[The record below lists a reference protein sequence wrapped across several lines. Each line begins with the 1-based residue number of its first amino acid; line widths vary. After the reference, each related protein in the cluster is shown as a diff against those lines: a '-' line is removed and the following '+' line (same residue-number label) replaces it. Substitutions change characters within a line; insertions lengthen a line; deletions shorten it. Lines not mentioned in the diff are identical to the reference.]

1 VSVWRILLLG
11 TVFSATP
18 LAAATLT
25 PQQGALLDRLTWG
38 RNGPAAADIERLGTA
53 AWLDE
58 QLHPGNRIA
67 LPPAVAERIRAMPVT
82 MTPMLDA
89 VRQAD
94 DLNKAANALTDPDAK
109 AAAKKVYNDFLGG
122 LGHQA
127 AVRSILIDLYSPAQL
142 QEVMTWFWFN
152 HFNVHAPK
160 NNIRLLA
167 GDYEQSAIRPHALG
181 RFRDL
186 LEATLRSPAMLS
198 YLDNAQ
204 NANGHINE
212 NYAREI
218 MELHTMGVGSGYS
231 QKDVQELARILT
243 GVGIDPRPDG
253 PKVGPPHDRELFRAG
268 LFEFNPNRHDYGD
281 KEFLGH
287 HIAGRGFGEVEEAL
301 DILTNQPATARHVS
315 RQLAQY
321 FVGDKPSDALVDRM
335 AATFQRSHGDIAKV
349 MATMIA
355 APEFTRSLGT
365 AFKDPAHYVLS
376 AVRLAYDDRI
386 VVNTQPIEGWLN
398 RLAEGLYNHPTP
410 DGFPVEAAAWNG
422 PGQMAVRFEIARQI
436 AFGAPALFKPENA
449 PPPPGVS
456 PSPTPVPGVPPVP
469 APPTPGVPPV
479 PVPPPPVPDLRGRV
493 ALLFPAVGGATAAT
507 LAQATSPGDFNTLF
521 LSSPA
526 FMRR

>member
-1 VSVWRILLLG
+1 VVVWRNVLMAAAC
-11 TVFSATP
+11 FSAAP
-18 LAAATLT
+18 LDAATL
-25 PQQGALLDRLTWG
+25 PPLKGALLDRLTWG

-53 AWLDE
+53 RWLDE
-58 QLHPGNRIA
+58 QLHPANRIA
-67 LPPAVAERIRAMPVT
+67 LPPAVAERIRALPVT
-82 MTPMLDA
+82 ATPMLDT

-94 DLNKAANALTDPDAK
+94 DLNRAANGLTDPDAK
-109 AAAKKVYNDFLGG
+109 AAAKKVYNDFIGG

-152 HFNVHAPK
+152 HFNVHLAK
-160 NNIRLLA
+160 NNIRLLV
-167 GDYEQSAIRPHALG
+167 GDYEQNAIRPHALG

-186 LEATLRSPAMLS
+186 LEATLRAPAMLS

-243 GVGIDPRPDG
+243 GVGIDARPDG
-253 PKVGPPHDRELFRAG
+253 PKVGPPHDRELIRAG

-287 HIAGRGFGEVEEAL
+287 HIVGSGFGEVEEAL
-301 DILTNQPATARHVS
+301 DILSDQPATARHVS

-321 FVGDKPSDALVDRM
+321 FVSDAAPVALIDRM
-335 AATFQRSHGDIAKV
+335 AATFLQSHGDIAKV

-355 APEFTRSLGT
+355 APEFTHSLGT
-365 AFKDPAHYVLS
+365 AFKDPVHYVLS
-376 AVRLAYDDRI
+376 AVRLTYDDRI

-436 AFGAPALFKPENA
+436 AFGAPNLFKPENA
-449 PPPPGVS
+449 PPPP
-456 PSPTPVPGVPPVP
+456 PPVPGAP
-469 APPTPGVPPV
+469 APP
-479 PVPPPPVPDLRGRV
+479 PPPTPVPDLRGRITV
-493 ALLFPAVGGATAAT
+493 LYSPAASATAAT
-507 LAQATSPGDFNTLF
+507 LAQANSPGDFNTLF

>member
-1 VSVWRILLLG
+1 VFVWRTTLLATAWVAAPLG
-11 TVFSATP
+11 
-18 LAAATLT
+18 AATL
-25 PQQGALLDRLTWG
+25 PPLQGALLDRLTWG
-38 RNGPAAADIERLGTA
+38 RNGPAAAEIERLGTSR
-53 AWLDE
+53 WLDE

-67 LPPAVAERIRAMPVT
+67 LPPAVAQRIKALPVT
-82 MTPMLDA
+82 TTPMLDT

-94 DLNKAANALTDPDAK
+94 ELNKAANALTDPDAK
-109 AAAKKVYNDFLGG
+109 AAAKKVYNDMIGG

-152 HFNVHAPK
+152 HFNVHLAK
-160 NNIRLLA
+160 NNIRLLV
-167 GDYEQSAIRPHALG
+167 GDYEQSSIRPHALG

-204 NANGHINE
+204 NASGHINE

-218 MELHTMGVGSGYS
+218 MELHTLGVGSGYS

-243 GVGIDPRPDG
+243 GVGIDQRLDG
-253 PKVGPPHDRELFRAG
+253 PKVGPPHDRELVRAG

-287 HIAGRGFGEVEEAL
+287 HIAGRGFAEAEEAL
-301 DILTNQPATARHVS
+301 DILSNQPATANHVS

-321 FVGDKPSDALVDRM
+321 FVGDTPPAALVDRM
-335 AATFQRSHGDIAKV
+335 AATFLSSRGDIAKV
-349 MATMIA
+349 MTTMIA
-355 APEFTRSLGT
+355 SPEFNRSLGT
-365 AFKDPAHYVLS
+365 AFKDPTHYVLS
-376 AVRLAYDDRI
+376 AVRLAYDDRV

-410 DGFPVEAAAWNG
+410 DGFPVEAVAWNG
-422 PGQMAVRFEIARQI
+422 PGQMTVRFEIARQI
-436 AFGAPALFKPENA
+436 AFGAPNLFKSENA
-449 PPPPGVS
+449 PPPS
-456 PSPTPVPGVPPVP
+456 PPPPVPGTPPIQ
-469 APPTPGVPPV
+469 
-479 PVPPPPVPDLRGRV
+479 PPPVPDLRGRV
-493 ALLFPAVGGATAAT
+493 AVLFPAVGGPTAAA
-507 LAQATSPGDFNTLF
+507 LEQANSPGDFNTLF

-526 FMRR
+526 FMHR

>member
-1 VSVWRILLLG
+1 MLVWRTVLLA
-11 TVFSATP
+11 TACIAATP
-18 LAAATLT
+18 LCAATLPT
-25 PQQGALLDRLTWG
+25 LQGALLDRLTWG
-38 RNGPAAADIERLGTA
+38 RNNTAAADIERLGTTR
-53 AWLDE
+53 WLDE

-67 LPPAVAERIRAMPVT
+67 LPPAVAEQIKALPITTMP
-82 MTPMLDA
+82 MFDA

-109 AAAKKVYNDFLGG
+109 AAAKKVYNDMIGAF
-122 LGHQA
+122 GHQA
-127 AVRSILIDLYSPAQL
+127 ALRSILIDLYSPAQL

-152 HFNVHAPK
+152 HFNVHVAK
-160 NNIRLLA
+160 NNIRLLV

-204 NANGHINE
+204 NSNGHINE

-253 PKVGPPHDRELFRAG
+253 PKVGPPHDRELIRVG

-281 KEFLGH
+281 KEFLGR

-301 DILTNQPATARHVS
+301 DILSGQPATARHVS

-321 FVGDKPSDALVDRM
+321 FVGDAPSAALVDRM
-335 AATFQRSHGDIAKV
+335 AAIFLQSHGDIAEV

-355 APEFTRSLGT
+355 SPEFTRSLGT
-365 AFKDPAHYVLS
+365 EFKDPAHYVLS

-386 VVNTQPIEGWLN
+386 VVNTQQIEGWLN

-410 DGFPVEAAAWNG
+410 DGFPAEAAAWNG

-436 AFGAPALFKPENA
+436 AFGAPNLFKPENA
-449 PPPPGVS
+449 PSSPP
-456 PSPTPVPGVPPVP
+456 TVPGTPP
-469 APPTPGVPPV
+469 APPSVS
-479 PVPPPPVPDLRGRV
+479 DLRGRV
-493 ALLFPAVGGATAAT
+493 AVLFPAVGETTAAA
-507 LAQATSPGDFNTLF
+507 LAQANSPGDFNTLF

-526 FMRR
+526 FMRH